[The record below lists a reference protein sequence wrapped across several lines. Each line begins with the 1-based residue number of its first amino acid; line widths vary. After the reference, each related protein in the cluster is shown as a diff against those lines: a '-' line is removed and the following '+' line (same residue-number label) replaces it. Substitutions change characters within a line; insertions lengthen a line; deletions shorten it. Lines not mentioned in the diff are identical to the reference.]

1 MKPLIFLYCSLLFL
15 FSCSKNKIEKIQKE
29 GNPSLNKAFQ
39 YYDGKKVD
47 SAFFYFNKAKGEL
60 IQENDSINIGVSLL
74 YMAMISTDQG
84 DHFGAQEIA
93 LDALKYLDK
102 NKKENFPYLQSCFN
116 TLGVAYTKL
125 NDYAKAINFYTIS
138 LNYAKGSSYYSTIE
152 NNIGNAYSELKNYKK
167 SLDIYGKILNEKPE
181 SEEAYARALTNMA
194 ITKWYQNPSYK
205 ASSELL
211 KALLIRKRIKDNW
224 GLNSS
229 YKHLADYYTDYKS
242 DSALLYAKKRYQT
255 ARLINNPDDK
265 LEGLKKLIR
274 LTPTV
279 DSKIYFERYQELND
293 SILTA
298 RNAAKNQFA
307 VIRYEAEKHKNDFL
321 KAEAEN
327 TKKQNKIVLQY
338 LALALLLLLL
348 GFGYFW
354 YRRRKK
360 ILQQEKE
367 IEVKN
372 TEIKYVKKVHDHV
385 ANRIYQVMDEI
396 DNRPEMEKDEVADK
410 LEVIYHITR
419 DLSYETSTKHKNEF
433 AKSLD
438 KMFSS
443 YQSTKVNITVSGN
456 EEKLWTDIQENIKSE
471 VFAILQELM
480 TNMSKHSQATEVSL
494 QLEQNSQN
502 ISIIYKDNGI
512 GIQKDTQ
519 FGNGLKNTETRIQG
533 ISGNVTFGNNNH
545 NGLQVNITFPVA

>member
-1 MKPLIFLYCSLLFL
+1 MKPLIFLYFSLLFL
-15 FSCSKNKIEKIQKE
+15 FSCSKNKVAKIQNE
-29 GNPSLNKAFQ
+29 TNPSLNTAFQ
-39 YYDGKKVD
+39 YYDEKKVD

-60 IQENDSINIGVSLL
+60 IQENDSLNIGVSLL

-116 TLGVAYTKL
+116 TLGVAHTKL

-152 NNIGNAYSELKNYKK
+152 NNIGNAYSELKDYKK
-167 SLDIYGKILNEKPE
+167 SLAIYSRILNEKPK
-181 SEEAYARALTNMA
+181 SEEDYARALTNME

-205 ASSELL
+205 ASNELL
-211 KALLIRKRIKDNW
+211 KAMLIRKRIKDNW

-229 YKHLADYYTDYKS
+229 YKHLADYYTKYKP
-242 DSALLYAKKRYQT
+242 DSALLYANKRYQM
-255 ARLINNPDDK
+255 AQLINNPDDK
-265 LEGLKKLIR
+265 LEGLEKLIR
-274 LTPTV
+274 LAPTV
-279 DSKIYFERYQELND
+279 NSKIYFERYQELND
-293 SILTA
+293 SILAA

-348 GFGYFW
+348 GVGYFW

-360 ILQQEKE
+360 ALQQEKE
-367 IEVKN
+367 LEVKN

-396 DNRPEMEKDEVADK
+396 DNRPEMEKEEVADK

-419 DLSYETSTKHKNEF
+419 DLSYEASSNKYQNDF

-443 YQSTKVNITVSGN
+443 YQSLKVNITIVGN
-456 EEKLWTDIQENIKSE
+456 NEQLWADIQENVKSE
-471 VFAILQELM
+471 VFDILQELM
-480 TNMSKHSQATEVSL
+480 TNMSKHSQATEVEL
-494 QLEQNSQN
+494 QLERNQQQIN
-502 ISIIYKDNGI
+502 IVYHDNGI
-512 GIQKDTQ
+512 GIQKDAH

-533 ISGNVTFGNNNH
+533 ISGNISFENN
-545 NGLQVNITFPVA
+545 NGLQINMTFPVA